1 MTRIACRT
9 GKLMIIAVICAGAV
23 GVVGGIIASPKLLKH
38 KPSTTAR
45 AEKTQDHKERRAEA
59 RETRATRVEKDEV
72 AGGGH
77 ATIVPLGDFLVNLDA
92 GSSGRYLRAEV
103 AMALVDLPEP
113 KKGGHGGGKG
123 PAIPEG
129 DITLARDRVVAVL
142 SAGDF
147 VSLKT
152 AAGKDKLKARVLD
165 KLSEALPQYD
175 ISEVLFTS
183 FVMQ

>member
-1 MTRIACRT
+1 MTRLASRT

-45 AEKTQDHKERRAEA
+45 AEKTQDHKEKKAEA
-59 RETRATRVEKDEV
+59 RGTRAEEDEV

-147 VSLKT
+147 ASLKT

>member
-1 MTRIACRT
+1 MSKLARRA

-23 GVVGGIIASPKLLKH
+23 GVVGGIIASPRLLKH
-38 KPSTTAR
+38 EPSTSAK
-45 AEKTQDHKERRAEA
+45 AEKTAHHGETKAEQDEA
-59 RETRATRVEKDEV
+59 PH
-72 AGGGH
+72 GGH
-77 ATIVPLGDFLVNLDA
+77 ATIVPLGDFLVNLD
-92 GSSGRYLRAEV
+92 SGASVRYLRTEV
-103 AMALVDLPEP
+103 AMAMIGLPEP

-147 VSLKT
+147 ASLKT

-175 ISEVLFTS
+175 IKEVLFTS